1 MSTRTEFTFCRICE
15 ATCGLKATIEG
26 DRVVAL
32 EPDENHVVSKGY
44 SCIKGLRYHEI
55 HHSPDRLRAPLKRV
69 GGRFEQISWE
79 QALDEIGAK
88 VRQLVEDHGGD
99 SVSAYLGNPIAFS
112 LLPPV
117 LTAAFLQGLGS
128 RNLFQTGSQD
138 CNNKF
143 AAAQRVYGFP
153 FIQPF
158 PDVDRT
164 QCLIMIGSNPAVSR
178 ASFMQLPDPIRRLRA
193 IEGRG
198 GKVFL
203 VNPRRTET
211 AKQMGTQV
219 FIRPD
224 TDVYFLLSFL
234 HEVVSRDAIDHE
246 RVGLHMKGLDA
257 LRKVSEAWPPERTSE
272 ITGISAETLRA
283 MVDAYTRADG
293 AALFLSTG
301 VNQGSQGTLAFWIQ
315 EAINAITGNLDR
327 LGGTLVGY
335 G

>member
-1 MSTRTEFTFCRICE
+1 MSTQTEFTFCRICE

-26 DRVVAL
+26 DSVVAL
-32 EPDENHVVSKGY
+32 EPDEDHVVSKGY

-55 HHSPDRLRAPLKRV
+55 HHSPDRLRVPLKRV
-69 GGRFEQISWE
+69 DGRFEEISWE

-88 VRQLVEDHGGD
+88 VRQLVTDHGGD

-164 QCLIMIGSNPAVSR
+164 QCLVMIGSNPAVSR

-211 AKQMGTQV
+211 AKIG
-219 FIRPD
+219 
-224 TDVYFLLSFL
+224 
-234 HEVVSRDAIDHE
+234 
-246 RVGLHMKGLDA
+246 
-257 LRKVSEAWPPERTSE
+257 
-272 ITGISAETLRA
+272 RA
-283 MVDAYTRADG
+283 HV
-293 AALFLSTG
+293 
-301 VNQGSQGTLAFWIQ
+301 
-315 EAINAITGNLDR
+315 
-327 LGGTLVGY
+327 
-335 G
+335 